1 MYDIYINTHL
11 LKLAD
16 RPPVDRTVW
25 SIILP
30 WRGRIKDLHAVLD
43 AMEKRQYAHDAW
55 LFANP
60 IEPLWDAFRHLF
72 DYVPAAGGVVVREDG
87 RMMFILRKGQLDL
100 PKGKLDPGESF
111 ETAAKREVLE
121 ETGLTAIRTGSLRAV
136 TWHAYRERKKR
147 FLKETRWFAM
157 DQPEGPGHPQAE
169 EGITAILWMTS
180 DEYFQSDLPRYRNL
194 DAMLAQ
200 WPGS

>member
-16 RPPVDRTVW
+16 RPPEDRAGW
-25 SIILP
+25 SIVLP
-30 WRGRIKDLHAVLD
+30 WRGRIKDLHALLD
-43 AMEKRQYAHDAW
+43 TLEKRQDAHDAW

-72 DYVPAAGGVVVREDG
+72 DYVPAAGGIVHRGDG
-87 RMMFILRKGQLDL
+87 RMMFILRKGHLDL

-111 ETAAKREVLE
+111 ETAARREVLE
-121 ETGLTAIRTGSLRAV
+121 ETGLTEIRTGPLMAV
-136 TWHAYRERKKR
+136 TWHAYRERKLR

-157 DQPEGPGHPQAE
+157 DQPEGTGRPQAE
-169 EGITAILWMTS
+169 EGITELLWMTWE
-180 DEYFQSDLPRYRNL
+180 EYHQSNLPRYRNL
-194 DAMLAQ
+194 DAMLAHL
-200 WPGS
+200 SHR